1 MKSSNFQ
8 YLQLIITKEK
18 NLIKFCN
25 KYIIEINVSVNM
37 GLLLCTCG
45 AFKRMTMWDAS
56 VVILIADNVDHVLAF
71 KRYRGKE

>member
-1 MKSSNFQ
+1 MRSSNFQ

-25 KYIIEINVSVNM
+25 KYIIEIKVSVNM

-45 AFKRMTMWDAS
+45 AFKRMTM
-56 VVILIADNVDHVLAF
+56 
-71 KRYRGKE
+71 